1 MADPLFANV
10 TLLLHCDG
18 ADGATTITDS
28 GPLGLASTLNGPAQ
42 LVTGA
47 HKFSPA
53 SFMPGIGGEASFTT
67 ALPGFGTA
75 DFTIELWAYF
85 TTASGVSQRG
95 LFQLDTGGGYY
106 SLLGGGTLAVLCGG
120 SATWSIYGA
129 GGIHES
135 GTGITT
141 GVWHHVAL
149 ERFDGTLKLYINGAE
164 VLSVADSFDYNL
176 GGGGVIGSYY
186 SNSYTHDGYIDEFRV
201 TKGVARYQ
209 GPFTP
214 PTAAFDEGGVTTTY
228 VLSGNV
234 KDAAGA
240 NVARDVAIFRRSPLT
255 HLSTVTSDGSTGNYS
270 YTTAFNEP
278 HVLVAFPASGEPLN
292 ALVLDRVTP
301 KAVTT

>member
-42 LVTGA
+42 LVVSEK
-47 HKFSPA
+47 KFGLS
-53 SFMPGIGGEASFTT
+53 SFLPGLGGEASFGT
-67 ALPGFGTA
+67 ALPGFRTG

-85 TTASGVSQRG
+85 ITASYAAERG
-95 LFQLDTGGGYY
+95 LFQLDTGGGYASAGY
-106 SLLGGGTLAVLCGG
+106 ASTLAVFCGPA
-120 SATWSIYGA
+120 SNWTIYGA
-129 GGIHES
+129 GGVHQS
-135 GTGITT
+135 ATTITT

-149 ERFDGTLKLYINGAE
+149 EKYDGLLKLYVDGAE
-164 VLSVADSFDYNL
+164 VLSVADSFDYDL

-186 SNSYTHDGYIDEFRV
+186 ASSYSLDGFIDEFRI
-201 TKGVARYQ
+201 TRNVARYQ

-214 PTAAFDEGGVTTTY
+214 PTTAFGEEGGTTTY

-255 HLSTVTSDGSTGNYS
+255 HLTTVTSDGSTGNYS

-278 HVLVAFPASGEPLN
+278 HVLVALPATGEALN